1 MPGWSRSGITVTLTT
16 ASTVYNLATLIAAI
30 DGNASNH
37 FRRLQIQSDPANA
50 SSNIYVGDANVSAT
64 RKGYVMLPGDYGPAE
79 SDQVPSLSTL
89 DTYLVSD
96 TSGVK
101 VNVMAVA

>member
-16 ASTVYNLATLIAAI
+16 SSTVYRLADLITAI

-37 FRRLQIQSDPANA
+37 FRRLQLQSDPANA
-50 SSNIYVGDANVSAT
+50 SSNIYVGDAAVSAT
-64 RKGYVMLPGDYGPAE
+64 RKGYVMLPGDY
-79 SDQVPSLSTL
+79 PSLSTL
-89 DTYLVSD
+89 DTYLTSD